1 MLKIGCIQNLE
12 IVKML
17 DFGAYLAENAGES
30 RENTVLLPAKQV
42 PEGAEIGT
50 RLDVFLYRDSEDRM
64 IATTRKPV
72 MEVGGVALL
81 AVKETSRIGAFLDWG
96 LEKDLL
102 LPFHEQT
109 ARVKAG
115 DQVLAALY
123 VDKSGRLCATMK
135 LYPYLRTD
143 SPYLPGAV
151 LEARVYEIS
160 ENFGVFLAVED
171 TYSAMIP
178 RQEAQGNYKPGQV
191 IRVRVTKVRE
201 DGKLTVSAREKSYLQ
216 MDTDAEQIFRELE
229 QAGGEFPFDDKA
241 SPEQIREKFGISK
254 AAFKRAV
261 GHLLKEG
268 KIVAGRWTDVSGKRM
283 GMGLICRN
291 RME

>member
-50 RLDVFLYRDSEDRM
+50 RLDVFLYRDSEDRL

-216 MDTDAEQIFRELE
+216 MDTDADQIFRELE

-268 KIVAGRWTDVSGKRM
+268 KIVLLDGCIRKADGD
-283 GMGLICRN
+283 
-291 RME
+291 

>member
-102 LPFHEQT
+102 LPVHEQT

-201 DGKLTVSAREKSYLQ
+201 DGKLTVSAREISYLQ
-216 MDTDAEQIFRELE
+216 MDTDAERIEEAIREE
-229 QAGGEFPFDDKA
+229 GGVLPFDDKA
-241 SPEQIREKFGISK
+241 DPELINRRFGISK

-268 KIVAGRWTDVSGKRM
+268 KIRLEDGQIYLK
-283 GMGLICRN
+283 
-291 RME
+291 E

>member
-50 RLDVFLYRDSEDRM
+50 RLDVFLYRDSEDRL

-229 QAGGEFPFDDKA
+229 QDGGEFPFDDKA

-268 KIVAGRWTDVSGKRM
+268 KIVLLDGCIRKADGD
-283 GMGLICRN
+283 
-291 RME
+291 

>member
-50 RLDVFLYRDSEDRM
+50 RLDVFLYRDSEDRL

-178 RQEAQGNYKPGQV
+178 RQEAQGSYKPGQV

-216 MDTDAEQIFRELE
+216 MDTDADQIFRELE

-268 KIVAGRWTDVSGKRM
+268 KIVLLDGCIRKADGD
-283 GMGLICRN
+283 
-291 RME
+291 

>member
-268 KIVAGRWTDVSGKRM
+268 KIVLLDGCIRKSDGD
-283 GMGLICRN
+283 
-291 RME
+291 

>member
-201 DGKLTVSAREKSYLQ
+201 DGKLTVSTREKSYLQ

-268 KIVAGRWTDVSGKRM
+268 KIVLLDGCIRKADGD
-283 GMGLICRN
+283 
-291 RME
+291 

>member
-12 IVKML
+12 IVKVL
-17 DFGAYLAENAGES
+17 DFGAYLAENTGES

-42 PEGAEIGT
+42 PEGAEAGT
-50 RLDVFLYRDSEDRM
+50 RLDVFLYRDSEDRL
-64 IATTRKPV
+64 IATTRKPL
-72 MEVGGVALL
+72 MEVGGIALL
-81 AVKETSRIGAFLDWG
+81 TVKETSRIGAFLDWG

-178 RQEAQGNYKPGQV
+178 RQEAQGNYRPGQV

-216 MDTDAEQIFRELE
+216 MDTDAEQIFKELE

-268 KIVAGRWTDVSGKRM
+268 KIVLLDGCIRKADGDV
-283 GMGLICRN
+283 
-291 RME
+291 

>member
-178 RQEAQGNYKPGQV
+178 RQEAQGNYRPGQV

-268 KIVAGRWTDVSGKRM
+268 KIVLLDGCIRKADGD
-283 GMGLICRN
+283 
-291 RME
+291 

>member
-50 RLDVFLYRDSEDRM
+50 RLDVFLYRDSEDRL

-261 GHLLKEG
+261 GHLQKKR
-268 KIVAGRWTDVSGKRM
+268 KIVLLDGCIRKADGD
-283 GMGLICRN
+283 
-291 RME
+291 